1 MYNHS
6 KTRIPY
12 RIRLAALIVALALAM
27 SGFAALAEEAP
38 DAAAAQEYLDKR
50 SDDVRTAQRRLID
63 LGILHSKADG
73 VYGPKTKA
81 ALEEYQAQNG
91 LEPTGH
97 LDAQTLAL
105 LTRVDPDSATAKD
118 VQQRLIDLG
127 YLQGAADGIIGP
139 RSTEAL
145 ELFQRLNSLNVT
157 GKVNDAT
164 LARLFSD
171 DALAVPAVLAYG
183 SRGEDV
189 EKLQGRLNLFGF
201 FDGEPDGSYG
211 QSTSAAVRD
220 FQQHLIDQGYTE
232 GIAVDGVASPL
243 TQFCLFS
250 ERYSTYLHDVEAD
263 VSDAEALRV
272 ERRLSQLGYIDLA
285 PDDVL
290 DESSV
295 AALDQFKRLAGVI
308 TFATA
313 DQAVVDALFSES
325 APVAEHCVAHAIASG
340 DGGIVVGDVE
350 AALVRGGMLIKHP
363 TGTYGGGMEDAV
375 DRLYKYL
382 QEQKDPKAP
391 LYADKK
397 ALSMEA
403 VQALLD
409 GLLENRFDNTRG
421 VAEIKRAQCRLY
433 TLLYLPRAG
442 IDGKFGRD
450 TKNALKAFQAA
461 NGLSESGTTDAATQS
476 VLFTDAALAKPY
488 PYRVEVSIDRQ
499 EVDVFER
506 NESGTY
512 DLVKTFTCSTGLH
525 DSTPRGVFLD
535 GHPIN
540 RWHKFEKFNCWAQY
554 SFEITGD
561 IMFHS
566 VLYGSNN
573 EKSLRSGS
581 LYALGNPASHGCVR
595 LSVEDAKY
603 LFEHC
608 KRGKVVIIIY

>member
-1 MYNHS
+1 MFNRSMQYKRNHF
-6 KTRIPY
+6 
-12 RIRLAALIVALALAM
+12 RLIALVVALVLAL

-38 DAAAAQEYLDKR
+38 DDAAAQEYLDKQ
-50 SDDVRTAQRRLID
+50 SGEVRAAQRRLID
-63 LGILHSKADG
+63 LGFLRGKADG
-73 VYGPKTKA
+73 VYGRKTKA
-81 ALEEYQAQNG
+81 ALEAYQSQNG

-97 LDAQTLAL
+97 LDAQTFAL
-105 LTRVDPDSATAKD
+105 LTEVTPDTADARD

-127 YLQGAADGIIGP
+127 YLQGAADGVIGP
-139 RSTEAL
+139 KSTEAL
-145 ELFQRLNSLNVT
+145 SLFQRLNGLSIT

-171 DALAVPAVLAYG
+171 QALAVPAVLSGG

-211 QSTSAAVRD
+211 QSTTAAVRD
-220 FQQHLIDQGYTE
+220 FQQHLIEQGYTE
-232 GIAVDGVASPL
+232 GIEADGIASPL
-243 TQFCLFS
+243 TQFCLYS
-250 ERYSTYLHDVEAD
+250 DRYSTYLRDVEAGI
-263 VSDAEALRV
+263 SDPEALRV
-272 ERRLSQLGYIDLA
+272 ERRLLQLGYIDLA
-285 PDDVL
+285 ADDVL

-295 AALDQFKRLAGVI
+295 AALEQFKRQAGII

-313 DQAVVDALFSES
+313 DQGVVDALFSEE
-325 APVAEHCVAHAIASG
+325 APVAERCVAHAIASG
-340 DGGIVVGDVE
+340 DGGIIVANVE
-350 AALVRGGMLIKHP
+350 AALVRGGMLIKHT
-363 TGTYGGGMEDAV
+363 TGTYSGGMEDAV
-375 DRLYKYL
+375 ERLYKYL
-382 QEQKDPKAP
+382 TEQKDPKAP

-403 VQALLD
+403 VQTLLD

-421 VAEIKRAQCRLY
+421 TAEIKRAQCRLY
-433 TLLYLPRAG
+433 TLLYLPRVG

-461 NGLSESGTTDAATQS
+461 NGLAESGTTDAATQS
-476 VLFTDAALAKPY
+476 ILFTDAALAKPY

-506 NESGTY
+506 NETGTY

-540 RWHKFEKFNCWAQY
+540 RWHKFVKFNCWAQY